1 MSFLITMFCGLVA
14 YCTTL
19 VIIAKKRNA
28 EQAEE
33 SRKSEIIS
41 TIMTDLNRFSDPND
55 YYKVL
60 SVPPFAT
67 QSDITSAYQQRLQL
81 YNVHIF
87 GEVFNNDPDVL
98 ANLAKLIIFLN
109 NAYTALTSNPTH
121 ITSANKTPHN
131 ANKIYANP
139 DTLLESLIETCI
151 TELDG
156 YVDDFDPNDKASYW
170 SPEELNN

>member
-1 MSFLITMFCGLVA
+1 MSFLTVMFCGLVA
-14 YCTTL
+14 YCATL

-33 SRKSEIIS
+33 TRKSAIIS
-41 TIMTDLNRFSDPND
+41 TIMADLNRFADPND

-60 SVPPFAT
+60 TVPPFAT
-67 QSDITSAYQQRLQL
+67 QSEITSAYQQRLQL

-87 GEVFNNDPDVL
+87 GEVFNNDPTVL
-98 ANLAKLIIFLN
+98 ANLAKLIGFLN
-109 NAYTALTSNPTH
+109 NAYTALTTNLTH
-121 ITSANKTPHN
+121 ITPTNKTTHN
-131 ANKIYANP
+131 TNKIYANP
-139 DTLLESLIETCI
+139 DTLLESLIESCI